1 MDSKDKMISDISVVI
16 AGLSQKLAT
25 LQAKVDEL
33 CRSTGA
39 CGHIKKVNKELT
51 TKKEGNVGTNIDP
64 LREKK

>member
-1 MDSKDKMISDISVVI
+1 MDSKDKMMSEISVVI
-16 AGLSQKLAT
+16 AGLTQKLET

-39 CGHIKKVNKELT
+39 CRQVEKVNKELHT
-51 TKKEGNVGTNIDP
+51 QKEGQLGTNINP